1 MRAGRQLDTDQS
13 LYICGIFEGDIA
25 VPNTVLIGRE
35 GLVSAN
41 VTAEHVIVQGVIIGS
56 VRAGRVEIHSSGQVW
71 GNVCTQT
78 FHVEPGGFVRGQI
91 ITPLQTEHVLNPLT
105 LESSTATV
113 VSLLRPPPD
122 DALDHLLVELEAAAQ
137 RGAAEDNLLKSP
149 QPLHIKEALA
159 RVAEAKNWTISQLQL
174 ELHAIQSTIAEQE
187 ALIATLSADMAHAG
201 SEREM
206 ALVQQ
211 NAELRDELQ
220 RLRMIAPQRQQ
231 NLTRLQVELE
241 ETRLALQASQDEIT
255 YLSTDLATANA
266 RIQHLSDEIACS
278 EARHDDLSA
287 VTTEASEQLHSQL
300 AEAERDRVTADL
312 DAARGQIA
320 QLTDQLAQAQT
331 AATERGSLQTDLERL
346 RDEQANA
353 QVTVEQLTVDL
364 NAARAEIEHLNSKHA
379 AALSVVQT
387 ERDTVSAELEA
398 ARQRAEQLLAERDGI
413 QANLE
418 RLRDEHASAQAGRV
432 ETRSAVEQLTAELEA
447 ARQRAEQLLAERDG
461 LQADLERLR
470 GEHVSAQA
478 DRVETRSAV
487 EQLTAEL
494 NVVQAERDTVSA
506 ELEATRQ
513 RAEQLLAERD
523 SLQTSLERLRD
534 EHVNT
539 QATVEQLTA
548 DLNATHAEIEHLN
561 SEHAAEQGAAQ
572 INIERLTSDLD
583 ATRHRLEQTIAERD
597 TFQAEWEKAQS
608 AAAQLTADLE
618 DTRRQIT
625 QLDNQLTEQ
634 EAEIARLQANLE
646 INQDQ
651 IGQQQEYT
659 AYCLPCRTHRPI
671 KEVRELVMPDGRR
684 VIKGY
689 CAVCGAN
696 LIQQVPSD

>member
-41 VTAEHVIVQGVIIGS
+41 VTAEHVIVQGVVIGS

-91 ITPLQTEHVLNPLT
+91 ITPLQTGHVLNPLT

-113 VSLLRPPPD
+113 VSLLRPPLD

-137 RGAAEDNLLKSP
+137 RGAAADNLLESS

-174 ELHAIQSTIAEQE
+174 ELHAIQATLAEQE
-187 ALIATLSADMAHAG
+187 ALISTLSADMSQAD

-255 YLSTDLATANA
+255 YLSTNLATASA
-266 RIQHLSDEIACS
+266 RIQHLNDEIACS
-278 EARHDDLSA
+278 ETRHDNLSA
-287 VTTEASEQLHSQL
+287 ATTETSDQLRSQL
-300 AEAERDRVTADL
+300 AEAAAERDRVAADL
-312 DAARGQIA
+312 NAARGQIA

-331 AATERGSLQTDLERL
+331 AATEGGSLQANLERL
-346 RDEQANA
+346 RDKHANA
-353 QVTVEQLTVDL
+353 HATVEQLTADL
-364 NAARAEIEHLNSKHA
+364 NTARAETEHLNNKYA

-398 ARQRAEQLLAERDGI
+398 VRQRAEQLVAERDGLR
-413 QANLE
+413 ADLE
-418 RLRDEHASAQAGRV
+418 HLRDEHVSAQADRA
-432 ETRSAVEQLTAELEA
+432 ETRVAVEQLTANLSVVQTKRDTVSAELEA
-447 ARQRAEQLLAERDG
+447 ARQRAEQLVAERDG
-461 LQADLERLR
+461 LQA
-470 GEHVSAQA
+470 
-478 DRVETRSAV
+478 
-487 EQLTAEL
+487 
-494 NVVQAERDTVSA
+494 N
-506 ELEATRQ
+506 LEAARQ
-513 RAEQLLAERD
+513 RAEQLVAERD

-534 EHVNT
+534 EHANVR
-539 QATVEQLTA
+539 ATVEQLTA

-561 SEHAAEQGAAQ
+561 SEHAAEQETAQ

-597 TFQAEWEKAQS
+597 TFQAEWEKARI

-634 EAEIARLQANLE
+634 ESEIARLQANLE
-646 INQDQ
+646 INQDH

-659 AYCLPCRTHRPI
+659 AYCLTCRTHRPI
-671 KEVRELVMPDGRR
+671 KEVHELVMSDGRR
-684 VIKGY
+684 VVKGH

-696 LIQQVPSD
+696 LIQQMTSD